1 MTRVSTQS
9 TTPLIDVEAGRVAA
23 IAAEL
28 GSLIDAMIGEHETM
42 LSLCEAHMTAIRVA
56 DHQALGEVVGRQ
68 THALQRIAELD
79 GARADIVNV
88 AMNAITPKPASP
100 TLSAIAQALPGS
112 TGTELLSKAQRLRT
126 VMQRLANEQNVV
138 RLTTRALLAHMEGLM
153 RQVARELS
161 HAGTYGR
168 KGYVENGA
176 AVVSALDIR
185 S

>member
-1 MTRVSTQS
+1 MTRVDTQAS
-9 TTPLIDVEAGRVAA
+9 RSPQHGGMGQAAA

-28 GSLIDAMIGEHETM
+28 GTLIDAMIGEHET
-42 LSLCEAHMTAIRVA
+42 LLALCEAHMAAIRLA
-56 DHQALGEVVGRQ
+56 DHQALGEVVSRQ

-79 GARADIVNV
+79 GTRADIVNI
-88 AMNAITPKPASP
+88 AMSAIQPTPASP
-100 TLSAIAQALPGS
+100 TLSAIAQALPGKI
-112 TGTELLSKAQRLRT
+112 GTDLLVKAQRLRT

-168 KGYVENGA
+168 KGYIESGA
-176 AVVSALDIR
+176 AVVSALDVR